1 MSVNLVSLISG
12 YLTPDVTGRIAS
24 ALGIDRTLA
33 GRSAAAL
40 APAILGSL
48 AHVAS
53 TPGGASKVANAVN
66 QQSPNILDTLSSAI
80 GGAGQQTLVRD
91 GTNALNA
98 LLGGSASSQLVSA
111 VGKVTGISQAAGSS
125 LVGLLTPAVLGLL
138 RREQTSRGLDASGL
152 AQLLTAQKD
161 NISAALPSGFA
172 NALRASGVPGY
183 GAQNVGQISDPN
195 SWSWRWVLGVVAAA
209 ALAWWWFHPGK
220 VATPRVEQQTR
231 VEPQTQTT
239 VDAGRAFTVDGVDV
253 KSSLES
259 SIAGL
264 KAGLQDIRD
273 TSSATTVLPQLQ
285 KVAAEFDKLRE
296 LAPRLPAENR
306 NAFAV
311 LVTAARPTLIGLFN
325 QILAIPGVDAIARPT
340 INTLVSEIDAL
351 AKV

>member
-12 YLTPDVTGRIAS
+12 YLTPDVTGRVAS

-66 QQSPNILDTLSSAI
+66 QQSPNVLDTLSSAI

-98 LLGGSASSQLVSA
+98 LLGSSASSQLVSA
-111 VGKVTGISQAAGSS
+111 VGKVTGISQAAGFS
-125 LVGLLTPAVLGLL
+125 LVGLLTAAVLGLL

-152 AQLLTAQKD
+152 AQLLAAQKD

-183 GAQNVGQISDPN
+183 GAQNVGSQISDPN

-220 VATPRVEQQTR
+220 VATPRVEPQTR
-231 VEPQTQTT
+231 TVTQTT

-264 KAGLQDIRD
+264 KAGLQDIKD
-273 TSSATTVLPQLQ
+273 TSSATAVLPQLQ
-285 KVAAEFDKLRE
+285 KVAAEFDKVRE
-296 LAPRLPAENR
+296 LAPRLPAESR
-306 NAFAV
+306 NALAT
-311 LVTAARPTLIGLFN
+311 LITAARPTLIGLFN

-340 INTLVSEIDAL
+340 INTLVSKIDAL